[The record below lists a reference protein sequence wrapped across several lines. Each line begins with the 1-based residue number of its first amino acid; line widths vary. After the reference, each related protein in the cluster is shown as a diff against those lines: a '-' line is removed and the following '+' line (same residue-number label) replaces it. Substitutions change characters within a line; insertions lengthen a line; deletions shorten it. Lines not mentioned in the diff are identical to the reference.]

1 MDIYK
6 VTELGARRK
15 ASAADYL
22 ELFRESSMSAGVYML
37 PKDAFD
43 PQQPHA
49 QDEMYYIVSGRGRFS
64 CGGED
69 VEVGPGEAIFVARGV
84 EHRFHDVTE
93 DMTIV
98 VVFAPPETQNDKDKQ
113 K

>member
-6 VTELGARRK
+6 ISDQAARRK

-22 ELFRESSMSAGVYML
+22 ELFRERSMSAGVYLL

-43 PQQPHA
+43 PQQPHNE
-49 QDEMYYIVSGRGRFS
+49 DEMYYIVSGRGRFK
-64 CGGED
+64 CGDED
-69 VEVGPGEAIFVARGV
+69 VEIQAGEAIFVAKGV
-84 EHRFHDVTE
+84 EHRFHDIVE

-98 VVFAPPETQNDKDKQ
+98 VVFAPPESPKQ
-113 K
+113 